1 MVSGLIA
8 AQIGRQS
15 TLYLAARTSR
25 RWPSGWASWLSA
37 RMQQLLDATEM
48 RAIFGVLSLLLVLG
62 VVAWLAKTQLTS
74 TRQAMPSLAAPGGN
88 LSSVPAS
95 VPVTNVREQSQQM
108 QQQIKQSVEAAMRQ
122 ARPLPDDR

>member
-1 MVSGLIA
+1 
-8 AQIGRQS
+8 
-15 TLYLAARTSR
+15 
-25 RWPSGWASWLSA
+25 
-37 RMQQLLDATEM
+37 MQQLLDATEM

-108 QQQIKQSVEAAMRQ
+108 QQQIKQSVEAAMQQ